1 MVLLIILGLSKS
13 LEVGGSGGNN
23 VSRLSR
29 DHSTIWVANKTSVG
43 PDTMVTDDRDG
54 SDSSS
59 SSEVS
64 LGLGNL
70 GGVSRDYSAIG
81 VGNKWACRDGVGGS
95 IGGGGD
101 HSSVGV
107 GHQLGRGSSN
117 KGRENQKLHDDV
129 GIARA
134 QI

>member
-13 LEVGGSGGNN
+13 LEVGSSGGNN

-29 DHSTIWVANKTSVG
+29 DHSTIGVGNKTSVG
-43 PDTMVTDDRDG
+43 PDTMVTNNRDG

-70 GGVSRDYSAIG
+70 RGVSGYYSAIG
-81 VGNKWACRDGVGGS
+81 VGNKGACRDGVGGS
-95 IGGGGD
+95 IGGGRD
-101 HSSVGV
+101 HSSIGV
-107 GHQLGRGSSN
+107 GHQLGRGSSY
-117 KGRENQKLHDDV
+117 KGRENQELHDDV
-129 GIARA
+129 CIARA

>member
-13 LEVGGSGGNN
+13 LEVGSSGGNN

-29 DHSTIWVANKTSVG
+29 DHSTIGVGNKTSVG
-43 PDTMVTDDRDG
+43 PDTMVTNNRDG

-64 LGLGNL
+64 LRLGNL

-81 VGNKWACRDGVGGS
+81 VGNKGACRDGVGGS
-95 IGGGGD
+95 VGGGRD

-107 GHQLGRGSSN
+107 GHKLGRDSSN
-117 KGRENQKLHDDV
+117 KGKKNQELHDDV
-129 GIARA
+129 CI
-134 QI
+134 

>member
-1 MVLLIILGLSKS
+1 MVLLIILSLSKG
-13 LEVGGSGGNN
+13 LEVGSSGRNN

-29 DHSTIWVANKTSVG
+29 DHSTIGVGNKTSMS
-43 PDTMVTDDRDG
+43 PDTMVTNNRDG

-59 SSEVS
+59 SSKVS

-70 GGVSRDYSAIG
+70 RGVRGDYSTIG

-95 IGGGGD
+95 IGGGRD

-107 GHQLGRGSSN
+107 GHQLSRGSSN
-117 KGRENQKLHDDV
+117 KGRENQELHDDLC
-129 GIARA
+129 I
-134 QI
+134 